1 MKDVQKLRDIRAW
14 IQKELESSAS
24 FWLKYGMDPE
34 HGGVYTCLDRT
45 GVRFSTDKRDRKSVV

>member
-34 HGGVYTCLDRT
+34 HGPDRRAVLY
-45 GVRFSTDKRDRKSVV
+45 G

>member
-45 GVRFSTDKRDRKSVV
+45 GVRFSTD